1 MKVGERRT
9 LFADYSLIPTTLWI
23 APKEVCNMLKKLGL
37 EGWFAAHF
45 AYGIVQIVF
54 IPMLMPSFI
63 LARTGSATQAGL
75 AMAVFGMAGLAAPI
89 IGALADKFKA
99 HRHAQLFG
107 MICYLLAGASF
118 MVAGENFALMLVGA
132 ACFGVGSAILL
143 MLNPVF
149 ITFAGYD
156 TKTEAM
162 KLGRMAQTLIIG
174 ALLSGVALAYIT
186 GLGWSYEMR
195 FGVMIAIVVVLFFV
209 TLFTNKA
216 AAQRVLDNAEASSQS
231 EEEGQESGGL
241 VKSLFSNFGLFL
253 LAVGLLC
260 AGQGA
265 FQAQYPNL
273 LENAYGVA
281 QSLSAANLSVASV
294 VGLFVLVGAERFVAR
309 FGNLSLF
316 KVSAIASIIVIGLLY
331 VIAETGMGV
340 HYIITLGLFLIYLQG
355 ITITDMISPAIAA
368 RLTVVGGGLTQGL
381 MMFFISLGFAAGSV
395 ISGVAVDGFGWAAL
409 PFAIL
414 GLTIASYVCIV
425 IVGMKHKA
433 AVKREQIKSA

>member
-1 MKVGERRT
+1 
-9 LFADYSLIPTTLWI
+9 
-23 APKEVCNMLKKLGL
+23 MLKKLGL

-89 IGALADKFKA
+89 IGVLADKYKA

-118 MVAGENFALMLVGA
+118 VVAGESFPLMLVGA

-186 GLGWSYEMR
+186 DLGWSYEQR
-195 FGVMIAIVVVLFFV
+195 FGVMMAIVVVLFV
-209 TLFTNKA
+209 ITMFTNKA
-216 AAQRVLDNAEASSQS
+216 AAQRVLANAEASA
-231 EEEGQESGGL
+231 EADVDGKEDVGL

-294 VGLFVLVGAERFVAR
+294 VGLFILIAAERFVAR
-309 FGNLSLF
+309 YGNLSLF

-331 VIAETGMGV
+331 VIAEAGMSV

-414 GLTIASYVCIV
+414 ALTIAAYVCIV
-425 IVGMKHKA
+425 IVGAKYKASVKHKQRQA
-433 AVKREQIKSA
+433 AA

>member
-1 MKVGERRT
+1 
-9 LFADYSLIPTTLWI
+9 
-23 APKEVCNMLKKLGL
+23 MLKKLGL

-107 MICYLLAGASF
+107 MICYLLAGANF

>member
-1 MKVGERRT
+1 
-9 LFADYSLIPTTLWI
+9 
-23 APKEVCNMLKKLGL
+23 MLKKLGL

-89 IGALADKFKA
+89 IGGLADKYKA

-118 MVAGENFALMLVGA
+118 VVAGESFPLMLVGA

-186 GLGWSYEMR
+186 DLGWSYEQR
-195 FGVMIAIVVVLFFV
+195 FGVMMAIVVVLFV
-209 TLFTNKA
+209 ITMFTNKA
-216 AAQRVLDNAEASSQS
+216 AAQRVLANAEASA
-231 EEEGQESGGL
+231 EADVDGKEDVGL

-294 VGLFVLVGAERFVAR
+294 VGLFILIAAERFVAR
-309 FGNLSLF
+309 YGNLSLF

-331 VIAETGMGV
+331 VIAEAGMSV

-414 GLTIASYVCIV
+414 ALTIAAYVCIV
-425 IVGMKHKA
+425 IVGVKHKA
-433 AVKREQIKSA
+433 SVKHKQQQAAA